1 MEVIAYGMEYMG
13 GEVKTDINLVPFREE
28 FFEEYKKIYNE
39 CFYEMRKA
47 LDIKPYYFYSS
58 IEQLED
64 KKEKIFVLKEN
75 DELIGSVAMID
86 CEIDDLIVN
95 PKYQGKGYGKKLLL
109 YAINKMQTM
118 GINTIKLYVA
128 KWNEKAVKLYEKN
141 GFKCV
146 KIEKVR

>member
-95 PKYQGKGYGKKLLL
+95 SKYQGKGYGKKLLF